1 MQEKRAFDHFSS
13 QTKFVLAKWTRMTW
27 IAEGSGLNSHT
38 EDVLGKENEWYQVS
52 IRVKFVGD
60 ILYIYSSVYVASG
73 IHKLQQ

>member
-1 MQEKRAFDHFSS
+1 
-13 QTKFVLAKWTRMTW
+13 MTW
-27 IAEGSGLNSHT
+27 IAEWSGLNSHT
-38 EDVLGKENEWYQVS
+38 EYVLGKENEWYQIS